1 MLFFFA
7 AGKRVLRLR
16 IKLLYLSV
24 TRKRAASAT
33 GTQVPGCEAKNRI
46 EQGKARRLSPTGPG
60 RTAFPSDP
68 TASQQVCPAAM
79 PVGTP
84 RPQAVPRKWEL
95 LTMAE
100 RRNAAR
106 VRDRAPAT
114 VSRAWMTSSPVRTAA
129 SPVPGRRTVPALH
142 MQTRTGPPYRLSPTP
157 RRTPHPGGL
166 RQEPGAAAGFQA
178 SPALVLDV
186 LPRSS
191 GSELRRRTRLNPGF
205 KYQVSSACLF
215 GDLGEWEK
223 SA

>member
-33 GTQVPGCEAKNRI
+33 GTKVPGGEAKNRF
-46 EQGKARRLSPTGPG
+46 EQGKARRLSPTGLG
-60 RTAFPSDP
+60 RTAVPSDP
-68 TASQQVCPAAM
+68 AASRQVCPAAM

-106 VRDRAPAT
+106 VRSRTPAT
-114 VSRAWMTSSPVRTAA
+114 VSRVRMMPPLVLPPFVLLAA
-129 SPVPGRRTVPALH
+129 GPISGRRTTPDLH
-142 MQTRTGPPYRLSPTP
+142 MQTRKGSPYRL
-157 RRTPHPGGL
+157 
-166 RQEPGAAAGFQA
+166 
-178 SPALVLDV
+178 
-186 LPRSS
+186 
-191 GSELRRRTRLNPGF
+191 
-205 KYQVSSACLF
+205 
-215 GDLGEWEK
+215 
-223 SA
+223 